1 MTALLRILFDA
12 NVWVSA
18 YLFPRS
24 VPGSTIDLVRDGFVQ
39 SIISAPLVEQAYGA
53 LLRLR
58 YGEAAADEARAEMRA
73 LSDLV
78 VPTVR
83 LAVITA
89 KESDNRVLECAVAG
103 NANVIVTGDRKHL
116 LPLRSYAGIPI
127 VSPADFLRSR

>member
-1 MTALLRILFDA
+1 MALLRVHFDA

-24 VPGSTIDLVRDGFVQ
+24 VPGRVIALARGGVVR
-39 SIISAPLVEQAYGA
+39 SILSAPLMEQTHAA

-58 YGEAAADEARAEMRA
+58 FEQVEADEAVAEMHA
-73 LSDLV
+73 LSDVV
-78 VPTVR
+78 VPTIR
-83 LAVITA
+83 FAVITA

-103 NANVIVTGDRKHL
+103 RADVIVTGDRKHL

-127 VSPADFLRSR
+127 VAPADFLRSR